1 MAVKKATFKQS
12 YERLMEISNLLDEQE
27 IIDVDELIKL
37 QDEAKKLYTFCNTK
51 LKKLDKALDSKIED

>member
-1 MAVKKATFKQS
+1 MAKTFKES
-12 YERLMEISNLLDEQE
+12 YERLTEISELLDAQE

-51 LKKLDKALDSKIED
+51 LQKLDKQLDDNKND